1 MVIEIL
7 SSKVARYEADA
18 DFQRDYYTERQKL
31 PERSPGND
39 DEDRIIC
46 FPHKLNIVFEGW

>member
-7 SSKVARYEADA
+7 SSEVARYEADA
-18 DFQRDYYTERQKL
+18 DFQRDYYTEQRKL

-39 DEDRIIC
+39 DEVRVIC